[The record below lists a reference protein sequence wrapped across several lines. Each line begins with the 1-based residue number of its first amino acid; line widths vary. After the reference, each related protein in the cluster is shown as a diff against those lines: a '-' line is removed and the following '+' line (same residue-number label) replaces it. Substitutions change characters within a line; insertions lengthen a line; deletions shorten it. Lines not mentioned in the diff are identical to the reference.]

1 MNIIIK
7 DLCNFQLNKMAKRYN
22 EESPIGD
29 ILKQFISQNRL
40 EVGIDQINVREA
52 WKNLMGNGVN
62 NYTTEIQL
70 KGSTLYVALS
80 SAVLREELSFGK
92 EKIIKMIN
100 EELRKDIVTN
110 LVLR

>member
-1 MNIIIK
+1 
-7 DLCNFQLNKMAKRYN
+7 MAKRFN

-29 ILKQFISQNRL
+29 VLKQFITQNKL
-40 EVGIDQINVREA
+40 EAGMDVVNVRDA

-80 SAVLREELSFGK
+80 SAVLREELSYGK

-100 EELRKDIVTN
+100 EELRKDLVTN

>member
-1 MNIIIK
+1 
-7 DLCNFQLNKMAKRYN
+7 MAKRFN

-29 ILKQFISQNRL
+29 VLKQFISQNKL
-40 EVGIDQINVREA
+40 EAGMDVVNVRDA

-80 SAVLREELSFGK
+80 SAVLREELSYGK
-92 EKIIKMIN
+92 DKIIKMIN
-100 EELRKDIVTN
+100 EELRKDLITQ
-110 LVLR
+110 LILR

>member
-1 MNIIIK
+1 
-7 DLCNFQLNKMAKRYN
+7 MAKRFN
-22 EESPIGD
+22 EESPIGEV
-29 ILKQFISQNRL
+29 LKQFISQNKL
-40 EVGIDQINVREA
+40 EAGMDVVNVRDA

-80 SAVLREELSFGK
+80 SAVLREELTYGK
-92 EKIIKMIN
+92 DKIIRMIN
-100 EELRKDIVTN
+100 EELRKDLVTN